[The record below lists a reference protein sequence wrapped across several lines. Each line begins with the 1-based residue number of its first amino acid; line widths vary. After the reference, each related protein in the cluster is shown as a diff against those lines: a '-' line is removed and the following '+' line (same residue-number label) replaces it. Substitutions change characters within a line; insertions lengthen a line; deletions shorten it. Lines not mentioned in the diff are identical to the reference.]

1 MATGYA
7 SAVTAAP
14 AVFARDCGANPIC
27 RWAHLA
33 IGGGDRDVA
42 AKADDEVELQ
52 FLGQHPIE
60 LVVAE
65 AAIGHDAHTESA
77 GRISARRTR
86 T

>member
-1 MATGYA
+1 
-7 SAVTAAP
+7 
-14 AVFARDCGANPIC
+14 VFARDRRRQPNRPLHA
-27 RWAHLA
+27 RLA

-65 AAIGHDAHTESA
+65 AAIGPRNRSP
-77 GRISARRTR
+77 RRTFWGER
-86 T
+86 VVCSFSHARAG